1 MGEAKEITKIII
13 KGSSG
18 YCAYSEAYKDRLTI
32 EKEKISYEYL
42 PEEETKINPVRKWNY
57 TTNSPLYQTLYE
69 RIIKMLPEYL
79 CKDPMELVMDIGGI
93 EITVIY
99 SDKTRYKQ
107 EYMVTGDFFR
117 DLFVEIRHMIPETEY
132 MPAVLLLAEDFHE
145 EQDEYE
151 IAINIHQNSTFNL
164 KPINKE
170 SVRGEVMGL
179 LVNGEEIA
187 YAFQTVRDQLIFTN
201 KRIIAV
207 DVQGITGKRKSFTTL
222 PYSKIQYFS
231 IQTPGFMEAFPD
243 SELFLMFSS
252 GFTATF
258 EFKEKVDVGIL
269 GRLISQYI
277 L

>member
-1 MGEAKEITKIII
+1 M
-13 KGSSG
+13 
-18 YCAYSEAYKDRLTI
+18 
-32 EKEKISYEYL
+32 
-42 PEEETKINPVRKWNY
+42 
-57 TTNSPLYQTLYE
+57 
-69 RIIKMLPEYL
+69 
-79 CKDPMELVMDIGGI
+79 
-93 EITVIY
+93 
-99 SDKTRYKQ
+99 
-107 EYMVTGDFFR
+107 
-117 DLFVEIRHMIPETEY
+117 
-132 MPAVLLLAEDFHE
+132 
-145 EQDEYE
+145 
-151 IAINIHQNSTFNL
+151 AINFNQNSTFNL

-201 KRIIAV
+201 KRIM
-207 DVQGITGKRKSFTTL
+207 GKRKSFTTL